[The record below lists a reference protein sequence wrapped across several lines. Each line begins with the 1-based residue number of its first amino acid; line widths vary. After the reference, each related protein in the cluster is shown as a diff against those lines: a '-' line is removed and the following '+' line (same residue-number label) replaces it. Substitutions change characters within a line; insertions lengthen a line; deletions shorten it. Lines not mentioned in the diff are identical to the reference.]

1 MNININ
7 EKKFY
12 SDFHDII
19 SRYSNADKLI
29 RKLEE
34 NGEIIV
40 FGGAVREYIETNYE
54 KLPRDFD
61 IVFKKTKKH
70 KDLESLLSG
79 FFYKKNRFDGYKVL
93 LDDLEFD
100 IWNIDDTW
108 AFRENKVK
116 CKKAHYS
123 QKLTETVFLNVDSI
137 VFNLNKC
144 TLDGKN
150 FYNALENKELDIIL
164 EDNPFLELNLLRALV
179 FKDKYD
185 MSLSKKLV
193 ESFRKFSR
201 NNDNYLEALYN
212 IQFSHYKTEKIDKNQ
227 LKKELEYIIIG

>member
-1 MNININ
+1 MNIEIN
-7 EKKFY
+7 EQKFY

-19 SRYSNADKLI
+19 SKYSNANKLI
-29 RKLEE
+29 KKLED
-34 NGEIIV
+34 NGELIV

-54 KLPRDFD
+54 KMPRDFD
-61 IVFKKTKKH
+61 IVFKETKKH
-70 KDLESLLSG
+70 QNLESLLSE
-79 FFYKKNRFDGYKVL
+79 FIYQKNRFNGYKIFI
-93 LDDLEFD
+93 DNLEFD

-108 AFRENKVK
+108 AFREKKVK
-116 CKKAHYS
+116 CKKSHYS
-123 QKLTETVFLNVDSI
+123 QKLIETVFLNIDSI

-144 TLDGKN
+144 TLDGEN

-179 FKDKYD
+179 FKEKYS
-185 MSLSKKLV
+185 MSLSNKLI

-201 NNDNYLEALYN
+201 NNDNYLDVLYN

-227 LKKELEYIIIG
+227 IKEELEYIIMG